1 MIIIIIIHRNQIVN
15 GSRAIPG
22 VYGVYGVYGVWVC
35 LGNTKPDIVYLIR
48 ATLRDR

>member
-1 MIIIIIIHRNQIVN
+1 MQINWIAFLYV
-15 GSRAIPG
+15 
-22 VYGVYGVYGVWVC
+22 VYVCVYVCVRCVYGVYGVWVC